1 MFGYERQAP
10 HNVGI
15 IHPNCDLT
23 SVLVDAMDEATF
35 DMENTYTLVA
45 PKVNIKTFSNGKVAK
60 ELPLCHLV
68 PSHLF
73 IIFKEILKNSMRA
86 TIEHHW
92 EKKDDLPEISVI
104 ICHAD
109 DDFTIKISDQG
120 GGMDRE
126 SAAKCFYYQYSTA
139 PKYCEETHLLGYGLP
154 LAKLYSRY
162 FNGDLRVA
170 SYEVNQNV

>member
-1 MFGYERQAP
+1 
-10 HNVGI
+10 
-15 IHPNCDLT
+15 
-23 SVLVDAMDEATF
+23 MDEATF

-170 SYEVNQNV
+170 SYEVNQTV